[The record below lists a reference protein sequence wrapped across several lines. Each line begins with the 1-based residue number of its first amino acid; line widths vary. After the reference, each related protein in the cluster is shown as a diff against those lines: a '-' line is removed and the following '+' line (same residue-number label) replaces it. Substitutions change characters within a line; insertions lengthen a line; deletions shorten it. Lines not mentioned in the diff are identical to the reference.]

1 MESSTGL
8 RPGVTQWLA
17 FVAMVRVKLGSTGS
31 F

>member
-1 MESSTGL
+1 L